1 MNDPANLDGCQLLQ
15 LGCLHN
21 DVWDTIVQLGY
32 QGGGVKNS
40 RGSKKILV
48 QSATGFG
55 SESCGR

>member
-55 SESCGR
+55 SES